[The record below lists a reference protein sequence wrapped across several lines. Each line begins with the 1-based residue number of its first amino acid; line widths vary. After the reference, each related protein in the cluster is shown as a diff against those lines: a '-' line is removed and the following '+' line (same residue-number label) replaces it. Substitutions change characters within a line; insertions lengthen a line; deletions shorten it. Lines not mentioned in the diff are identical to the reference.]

1 MVLRKEGS
9 YWILYSKKTHRVL
22 GKFKSIKAAL
32 KRERQIQYF
41 KKMARKRR
49 RKKKR

>member
-9 YWILYSKKTHRVL
+9 YWVLYSKKTHRVL
-22 GKFKSIKAAL
+22 GRIRTKKAAI
-32 KRERQIQYF
+32 KRERAIQFF

-49 RKKKR
+49 KRKK